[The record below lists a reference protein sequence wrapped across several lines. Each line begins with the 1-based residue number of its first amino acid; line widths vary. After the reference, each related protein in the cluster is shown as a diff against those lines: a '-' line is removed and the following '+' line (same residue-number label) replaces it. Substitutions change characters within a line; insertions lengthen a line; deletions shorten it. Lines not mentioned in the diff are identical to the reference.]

1 MQLIQVMLMLIVYI
15 AYVSYEEHAFSLLT
29 QHVQLLTLDTL
40 NNRGGGTVER
50 HPLPAR
56 SKAFLSETRTQCFPL

>member
-1 MQLIQVMLMLIVYI
+1 MPGGNKEMQLIQVMFMLIVYI

-40 NNRGGGTVER
+40 NNRGGGHSRATSPPR
-50 HPLPAR
+50 
-56 SKAFLSETRTQCFPL
+56 